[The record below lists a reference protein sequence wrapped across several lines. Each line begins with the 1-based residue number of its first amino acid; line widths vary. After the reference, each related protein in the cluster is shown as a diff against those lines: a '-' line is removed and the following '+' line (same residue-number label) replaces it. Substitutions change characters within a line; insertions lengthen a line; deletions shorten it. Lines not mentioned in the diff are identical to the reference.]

1 MAGEQLRTPAAAGP
15 APGMPASEYQPAG
28 RHGRDPAGPGGGPG
42 DARGWQSPARLPRPA
57 QEVAQLPATGPWGPV
72 RAVLRREPGAGQV
85 AGVPVCQASTPQS
98 AGVGTQRL
106 ALLRGGPAGRQPMR
120 RVCARLLVACTVR
133 GPRAA
138 PGRHRVRAGPAG
150 ACRRLQ
156 PGSRFARVQV
166 RPRGFA
172 RCGHGAGGRRGAPA
186 WPGCMRCLASQKA
199 RYLAGFA
206 GLARRCRGGWLPN
219 WLPSAVNCRER
230 RRTAADGSAGQR
242 CLC

>member
-172 RCGHGAGGRRGAPA
+172 RCGHGGGGRRGAPA
-186 WPGCMRCLASQKA
+186 RVAWVHALS
-199 RYLAGFA
+199 
-206 GLARRCRGGWLPN
+206 GLAEGQVSGRVCRAGAALPGWLVTK
-219 WLPSAVNCRER
+219 LVTIRSEL
-230 RRTAADGSAGQR
+230 S
-242 CLC
+242 